1 MLVILP
7 SLMIVTFTTAMKRLS
22 SIFKSSMVKQ
32 FILRVYVKAKNIY
45 NLLAYSLVKVKVKGF
60 R

>member
-7 SLMIVTFTTAMKRLS
+7 LLMIVTFTTAMKILS
-22 SIFKSSMVKQ
+22 SIFKSSEGEK
-32 FILRVYVKAKNIY
+32 FILKVYVKAKNT
-45 NLLAYSLVKVKVKGF
+45 LFSYSLVKVKGF